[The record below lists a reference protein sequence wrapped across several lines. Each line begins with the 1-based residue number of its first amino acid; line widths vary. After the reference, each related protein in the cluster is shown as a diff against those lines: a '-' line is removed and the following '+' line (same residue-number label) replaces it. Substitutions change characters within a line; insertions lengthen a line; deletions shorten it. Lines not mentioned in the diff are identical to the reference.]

1 MENLELST
9 RKRTHAQEPTLPI
22 ASSNWAESAAAD
34 EPLAPIMD
42 HDHEKASLSLSELSR
57 ADRQNF
63 FILVALYLLQGIPVG
78 LAFGSI
84 PFLLKTKL
92 SYGQV
97 GIFTLAS
104 YPYSLKLLWSPIV
117 DAVFSKKFG
126 RRKSWIVPVQTV
138 SGMVLLYLGLKAEV
152 LLENAEKNLGTITV
166 MFFTLVFL
174 CATQDIAVDGWAL
187 TLLSHDALSY
197 ASTAQTI
204 GLNTGYFMSFTV
216 FLAFNSP
223 NFANKYWRAVPS
235 DDAVITLSQY
245 LTMWG
250 WIYLITTVLV
260 GSFVREERH
269 KSNEGGIK
277 TVYKSMYRM
286 LSLPNV
292 QTLICVH
299 VIAKIGFQAN
309 EAVTNLKLLEKGF
322 SKEDLALTVLI
333 DFPFEIIFG
342 YYAAKWSTGSY
353 PLRPW
358 MLGFIGRIGAAILSM
373 LSVVAF
379 PKSGKVGFGYLL
391 VIIFT
396 HILSSFMSTVQFV
409 SINAFHTQIADPHIG
424 GTYMTTLNTI
434 SNLGGQWPRI
444 IVLYAVDWF
453 TVATCSPALDLKGT
467 ATTSA
472 LKKFDPFSCATEVGK
487 SRCKELH
494 GLCKIDTDG
503 YYVANMI
510 CCTVGLLLFFGFIQK
525 RMSHLQTLPTSAWR
539 VQ

>member
-1 MENLELST
+1 M
-9 RKRTHAQEPTLPI
+9 LPI
-22 ASSNWAESAAAD
+22 SSSNWAEGAALD
-34 EPLAPIMD
+34 EPAILVP
-42 HDHEKASLSLSELSR
+42 ETSRKTLSFSELT
-57 ADRQNF
+57 AFDRKNF
-63 FILVALYLLQGIPVG
+63 FILVTLYLLQGIPVG

-117 DAVFSKKFG
+117 DAVFNKNFG

-138 SGMVLLYLGLKAEV
+138 SAMALLYLGGTVEA
-152 LLENAEKNLGTITV
+152 LLEDAEQNLGTITF
-166 MFFTLVFL
+166 MFFTLVLL

-187 TLLSHDALSY
+187 TLLSKDALSY
-197 ASTAQTI
+197 ASTAQTV
-204 GLNTGYFMSFTV
+204 GLNTGYFTSFTV

-223 NFANKYWRAVPS
+223 DFANKYFRAEPI
-235 DDAVITLSQY
+235 DAGVVTLSQY
-245 LTMWG
+245 LKFWG
-250 WIYLITTVLV
+250 WAYLVMTILV
-260 GSFVREERH
+260 GVFVKEERH
-269 KSNEGGIK
+269 RTDEGGIK
-277 TVYKSMYRM
+277 AVYQSMYSM
-286 LSLPNV
+286 LKLPAIQSL
-292 QTLICVH
+292 IMVH
-299 VIAKIGFQAN
+299 VVAKIAFQAN

-358 MLGFIGRIGAAILSM
+358 MLGYVGRIGAAILSM
-373 LSVVAF
+373 LSVMAF

-391 VIIFT
+391 VVIFT
-396 HILSSFMSTVQFV
+396 HVLGSFMSTIQFV
-409 SINAFHTQIADPHIG
+409 GINAFHTQIADPLIG

-453 TVATCSPALDLKGT
+453 TSATCSPDTT
-467 ATTSA
+467 ANPESV
-472 LKKFDPFSCATEVGK
+472 FEPFSCAAEAGK
-487 SRCKELH
+487 SRCKDLGGSCHIE
-494 GLCKIDTDG
+494 TDG
-503 YYVANMI
+503 YYIANII
-510 CCTVGLLLFFGFIQK
+510 CITVGITLFVTWIQK
-525 RMSHLQTLPTSAWR
+525 KMGHLQSLPTSAWR
-539 VQ
+539 VSE